1 MYQAL
6 AFCNDLKLAHY
17 IKIPPRHT
25 FICQIVATLVNTF
38 VAASI
43 FNFQMSFPNV
53 CTPEAAFRF
62 VCPGQTTFFTGAVFW
77 GTLGP
82 KHLFGAG
89 KRYNLL
95 LLGFPVGVMI
105 PIGMSSPPK
114 HGRLFYT
121 LGLLLTDSNLPS
133 SPRIPKEGMA
143 PTTPSCHDRRRTE

>member
-105 PIGMSSPPK
+105 PLGMSRPFK
-114 HGRLFYT
+114 QWVGTYV
-121 LGLLLTDSNLPS
+121 
-133 SPRIPKEGMA
+133 EVVA
-143 PTTPSCHDRRRTE
+143 DR

>member
-25 FICQIVATLVNTF
+25 FVCQIVATLVNTF

-53 CTPEAAFRF
+53 CTKDAAFRF
-62 VCPGQTTFFTGAVFW
+62 ICPGQTTFFTGAVFW

-105 PIGMSSPPK
+105 PIGKLSRKILILTNFQSSTFCVADFP
-114 HGRLFYT
+114 GRSGY
-121 LGLLLTDSNLPS
+121 DNS
-133 SPRIPKEGMA
+133 
-143 PTTPSCHDRRRTE
+143 TPS

>member
-1 MYQAL
+1 MRLIMQSYGYISMYQAL

-25 FICQIVATLVNTF
+25 FVCQIVATLVNTF

-53 CTPEAAFRF
+53 CTKDAAFRF
-62 VCPGQTTFFTGAVFW
+62 ICPGQTTFFTGAVFW

-105 PIGMSSPPK
+105 PIGKFSPK
-114 HGRLFYT
+114 V
-121 LGLLLTDSNLPS
+121 
-133 SPRIPKEGMA
+133 RII
-143 PTTPSCHDRRRTE
+143 SDFQ